1 MNEPVQVGKKI
12 WEGDQLGR
20 KTEGEYLRN
29 YITRL
34 YGVGKKD
41 QSSFVLNI
49 NSEWGHGKTWFL
61 TELAKELGQNHP
73 VVYFDAWKNDFSNDA
88 LLSFV
93 SVVCDELSK
102 LFWKDKSISKKI
114 NKVKSIFS
122 SLSKSALPILLSVL
136 AKQLTGKALD
146 DLGLSEEIKD
156 ACVDASDELSKVV
169 STSAI
174 DSFLTQRNAI
184 DDFSK
189 AVESLVKEI
198 EVGTS
203 LHLPICIMVDELDRC
218 RPTYAIELLEA
229 IKHLFATRGIFFIL
243 ATDTK
248 QLSHSIKA
256 VYGEG
261 FNALA
266 YLKRFFYAEYVLA
279 DPDYE
284 KFSKYLFDQAP
295 GVEGYFFLP
304 KSLNEKYGLFGMFA
318 RISELFRLT
327 ARDQEQVFKVIEN
340 IVISS
345 ERETTDFMFLTFL
358 ACLKHK
364 FPGDYVHQLHC
375 KNSTQI
381 LEFFKKEVR
390 NQLVQDLGVETIDRM
405 EGGDRPV
412 VVSFREVFEHYFSLL
427 DGDLNNPKLVASYLG
442 HVWKQELAIKITK
455 NAQTEYRSN
464 KYVGSH
470 DLSSYFE
477 LLDQVGRGKINLTL
491 NDGE

>member
-1 MNEPVQVGKKI
+1 MNEPVQVDKGI
-12 WEGDQLGR
+12 WKGDQLGR
-20 KTEGEYLRN
+20 EAEGRYLRN
-29 YITRL
+29 YIERL
-34 YGVGKKD
+34 YRVGKKD

-61 TELAKELGQNHP
+61 TELAKELRQNHP
-73 VVYFDAWKNDFSNDA
+73 VVYFDAWKNDFSKDA

-93 SVVCDELSK
+93 SVVCQSLSEQYSQDDQVRPKVAALKTAFTAWAKKAVPIVAGVAVKKLTGFTVDEITADNDEIDWDSKDAENIAQQLTKIASVCAIEEFTRKKDAIK
-102 LFWKDKSISKKI
+102 LFELAIEQL
-114 NKVKSIFS
+114 VS
-122 SLSKSALPILLSVL
+122 SL
-136 AKQLTGKALD
+136 
-146 DLGLSEEIKD
+146 
-156 ACVDASDELSKVV
+156 DEY
-169 STSAI
+169 
-174 DSFLTQRNAI
+174 
-184 DDFSK
+184 
-189 AVESLVKEI
+189 
-198 EVGTS
+198 
-203 LHLPICIMVDELDRC
+203 LPICIMVDELDRC

-284 KFSKYLFDQAP
+284 KFSKYLFGQTP

-470 DLSSYFE
+470 DLYSYFE
-477 LLDQVGRGKINLTL
+477 LLDQVGRVKINLTL